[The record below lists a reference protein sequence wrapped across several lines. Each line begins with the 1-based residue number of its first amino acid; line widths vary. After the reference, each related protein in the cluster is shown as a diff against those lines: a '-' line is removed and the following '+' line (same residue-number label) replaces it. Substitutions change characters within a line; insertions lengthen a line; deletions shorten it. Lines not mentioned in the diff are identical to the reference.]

1 MHTLTDPPAGRAGAI
16 LRALAVGLLTACVVG
31 RLFAGE
37 LPFRLPIL
45 PVVAALEA
53 AQASPPD
60 RAHLDMGEPAR
71 ATFALAILTA
81 GAMWLVGG
89 ALARHLTV
97 RRPWLAVL
105 IGLFAVSAFVSGF
118 GADDKRSGLLVWLE
132 QTALLTAMWLAAQM
146 FVNRRRFNLLVAVLV
161 AAGATLALKG
171 LYQAAVELPEALA
184 WRAALAPGETV
195 DTVFERLSDARL
207 RAAQPAGWLVLANVY
222 AAALIVLAAAA
233 TGLGIDRLRA
243 GRRELAELR
252 SSGPPGQIPLSLIQG
267 ACTGGVAL
275 LCAAAL
281 ILTGSRGAIGAGAA
295 AIAGGVGVAVFGRRL
310 ARHWRKAVAAALL
323 LIVLAAALT
332 VAYGAAHD
340 GLPTKTMRF
349 RWYYW
354 TASAEI
360 VAERP
365 LLGVGGGNFAD
376 AYLRHRR
383 PEAEEAVRAP
393 HNMLVHAAVQ
403 FGLIGGGLYMV
414 ILLYGLIGSCRPD
427 SNECSASGSA
437 SAIGPLVAAGML
449 GVVVVVVRV
458 VVGQATANWG
468 VIVLDVVLP
477 AAVLAGGVLLLA
489 PRGDAAE
496 ARATSTARVALAC
509 GVAAFALHNLISPG
523 LWAPG
528 AAMLF
533 WVAVGAL
540 LAQAPSRALPV
551 TTFRWPVAAIAIMA
565 VALVLMSV
573 NDSTWA
579 KARFWRRAKRAIET
593 HQLKAAAA
601 NADWAASADLAD
613 GLSAAESAKLWW
625 RLASSDLLPGYERK
639 TYLTLGD
646 RAARRAIARQRG
658 HGPFYQLLAAS
669 PSPDELLE
677 KSWAMV
683 GAASRHELLAAAVAL
698 DPANARLRISHA
710 EALLTADLSPQASD
724 ELATAERLNARL
736 PADSSYRL
744 DEGER
749 AHLAQL
755 RQRAGDSE

>member
-1 MHTLTDPPAGRAGAI
+1 M
-16 LRALAVGLLTACVVG
+16 
-31 RLFAGE
+31 
-37 LPFRLPIL
+37 
-45 PVVAALEA
+45 
-53 AQASPPD
+53 
-60 RAHLDMGEPAR
+60 
-71 ATFALAILTA
+71 
-81 GAMWLVGG
+81 
-89 ALARHLTV
+89 
-97 RRPWLAVL
+97 
-105 IGLFAVSAFVSGF
+105 
-118 GADDKRSGLLVWLE
+118 
-132 QTALLTAMWLAAQM
+132 
-146 FVNRRRFNLLVAVLV
+146 
-161 AAGATLALKG
+161 
-171 LYQAAVELPEALA
+171 
-184 WRAALAPGETV
+184 
-195 DTVFERLSDARL
+195 SDARL
-207 RAAQPAGWLVLANVY
+207 RAAQPAGWLVLANIY

-233 TGLGIDRLRA
+233 TGLGIGRLRA
-243 GRRELAELR
+243 GRRELADLR

-267 ACTGGVAL
+267 ACAAGAAL
-275 LCAAAL
+275 LCAAVL
-281 ILTGSRGAIGAGAA
+281 ILTGSRGAVGAGAA

-310 ARHWRKAVAAALL
+310 ARHWRKTVAAAAG

-340 GLPTKTMRF
+340 GLPTKTMTF
-349 RWYYW
+349 RWHYW

-360 VAERP
+360 VAEQP

-403 FGLIGGGLYMV
+403 FGLIGGGLYLA

-427 SNECSASGSA
+427 SNECCAPESAP
-437 SAIGPLVAAGML
+437 AIGPLVAAAVL

-468 VIVLDVVLP
+468 VVVLDVVLP

-489 PRGDAAE
+489 PRGGAAE
-496 ARATSTARVALAC
+496 ARAASAARVALAC

-540 LAQAPSRALPV
+540 LAQVPSRALPV
-551 TTFRWPVAAIAIMA
+551 TTFRWPVAATAIMA
-565 VALVLMSV
+565 VVLVLMSV

-625 RLASSDLLPGYERK
+625 LLASSDLLPGYERK
-639 TYLTLGD
+639 TYLALGD

-669 PSPDELLE
+669 PAPDELLRE
-677 KSWAMV
+677 SWNMV
-683 GAASRHELLAAAVAL
+683 GVGSRHELLAAAVAL
-698 DPANARLRISHA
+698 DPANARLRIDYA
-710 EALLTADLSPQASD
+710 EALLAAGLSPQASD

-755 RQRAGDSE
+755 RQRAGDSEQAGEATGRPRLPARP